1 VTANESRGAGPAT
14 LSPTEQRPPPGR
26 ATQADPQR
34 TRRWRLGAIGLSGGL
49 FSGLLG
55 VGGGVVMVPLLVLWG
70 GYGQREAHAASLGA
84 IVPISAAGV
93 LTFGAAGEVQV
104 KEAVVL
110 ALGAI
115 VGAQLGARV
124 LARARERTLKL
135 GFGVLLLVVAAL
147 MAVGR

>member
-1 VTANESRGAGPAT
+1 VTADGASERESAAIAGTGPRHTQPAEVD
-14 LSPTEQRPPPGR
+14 SRNR
-26 ATQADPQR
+26 
-34 TRRWRLGAIGLSGGL
+34 RRWRLGAIGLSGGL

-70 GYGQREAHAASLGA
+70 RYGQRDAHAASLGA

-93 LTFGAAGEVQV
+93 LAFGAAGEVRL
-104 KEAVVL
+104 KEAAAL

-115 VGAQLGARV
+115 AGAQVGARV

-135 GFGVLLLVVAAL
+135 GFGIFLLLVAAL

>member
-1 VTANESRGAGPAT
+1 MIEPSVHPQPRPRGAGKP
-14 LSPTEQRPPPGR
+14 LRSSRS
-26 ATQADPQR
+26 
-34 TRRWRLGAIGLSGGL
+34 RLGAIGLSGGL

-70 GYGQREAHAASLGA
+70 GYSQRQAHAASLGA

-93 LTFGAAGEVQV
+93 LAFGAAGEVQV
-104 KEAVVL
+104 KEAAAL
-110 ALGAI
+110 AVGAI
-115 VGAQLGARV
+115 VGAQVGARV

-147 MAVGR
+147 IAVGR

>member
-1 VTANESRGAGPAT
+1 MDWIHECYAGEVTANESMV
-14 LSPTEQRPPPGR
+14 SV
-26 ATQADPQR
+26 R
-34 TRRWRLGAIGLSGGL
+34 TRLGRRWRLGAIGLSGGV

-93 LTFGAAGEVQV
+93 IAFGAAGEVRL
-104 KEAVVL
+104 KEAAAL

-115 VGAQLGARV
+115 MGAQVGARV

-135 GFGVLLLVVAAL
+135 GFGVFLLLVAAL

>member
-1 VTANESRGAGPAT
+1 MTANESRGAGPAT
-14 LSPTEQRPPPGR
+14 LSPTAGRPTPQRAAR
-26 ATQADPQR
+26 ADAPR

-55 VGGGVVMVPLLVLWG
+55 VGGGVVMVPLLVLWC

-104 KEAVVL
+104 KEAAVL
-110 ALGAI
+110 AVGAI
-115 VGAQLGARV
+115 VGAQAGARV
-124 LARARERTLKL
+124 LARASDRTLKL
-135 GFGVLLLVVAAL
+135 GFGILLLAVAAL

>member
-1 VTANESRGAGPAT
+1 VTANESMVTA
-14 LSPTEQRPPPGR
+14 RPRLG
-26 ATQADPQR
+26 
-34 TRRWRLGAIGLSGGL
+34 RRWRLGAIGLSGGV

-55 VGGGVVMVPLLVLWG
+55 VGGGVVMVPLLVLWS

-93 LTFGAAGEVQV
+93 LAFGVAGEVRL
-104 KEAVVL
+104 KEAAAL

-115 VGAQLGARV
+115 VGAQVGARV

-135 GFGVLLLVVAAL
+135 GFGVFLLLVAAL